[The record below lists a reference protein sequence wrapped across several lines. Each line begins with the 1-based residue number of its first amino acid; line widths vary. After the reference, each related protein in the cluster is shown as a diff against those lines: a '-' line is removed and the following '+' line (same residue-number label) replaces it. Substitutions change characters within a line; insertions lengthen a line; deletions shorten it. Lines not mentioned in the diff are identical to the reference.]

1 MRYMSVTGTIESDLP
16 VGSAMEPVSHEA
28 VNGVPER
35 NLVALAILL
44 EHTVRQIYPER
55 SPQAMH
61 PGQWAALRYLARAN
75 REAATVAGLARYL
88 GVTLAPAS
96 RAISALI
103 RKGLVKGEPD
113 PRDRRIVRLS
123 LTSKGEEQVS
133 QDPILRLADILGELP
148 DDKQADLAGML
159 EHAFDRLSQKKG
171 QHRAANPFVLNS

>member
-1 MRYMSVTGTIESDLP
+1 MTDTIEADRPASP
-16 VGSAMEPVSHEA
+16 AFAA
-28 VNGVPER
+28 VNDTFLKDASQR
-35 NLVALAILL
+35 RLVALAVLL
-44 EHTVRQIYPER
+44 EQTVRQIYPER

-113 PRDRRIVRLS
+113 TRDRRIVRLS
-123 LTSKGEEQVS
+123 LTEEGKKLVA
-133 QDPILRLADILGELP
+133 QDPILRVAEIIGDLP
-148 DDKQADLAGML
+148 QETQMNLTGTL
-159 EHAFDRLSQKKG
+159 EHIFDQLGQKKG
-171 QHRAANPFVLNS
+171 THRAINPFVLHP

>member
-1 MRYMSVTGTIESDLP
+1 
-16 VGSAMEPVSHEA
+16 MEPVGREPTTDT
-28 VNGVPER
+28 PER
-35 NLVALAILL
+35 GLVALAILL
-44 EHTVRQIYPER
+44 EQTVRQIYPER

-96 RAISALI
+96 RAVSALI

-123 LTSKGEEQVS
+123 LTDEGEAQIS
-133 QDPILRLADILGELP
+133 QDPILRLAKIIGELP
-148 DDKQADLAGML
+148 EERQADLADSL
-159 EHAFDRLSQKKG
+159 EHIFDRLGQKKG
-171 QHRAANPFVLNS
+171 QHRAVNPFVLNS